1 MQFSIKAIAPEHAKV
16 DCLVVGIFEGAKLSR
31 SAQSVDKA
39 LGGLIT
45 GMFASGDADGTK
57 GSIRVLYP
65 SATRRGRLL
74 LVGFGPE
81 APLSP
86 KSFRDVVRSAISA
99 ITGTG
104 AKDAIAYLT
113 EMRVSERSEDWK
125 VRQIIQIAS
134 DCFYRFEKL
143 KSNKS
148 APRRLEELI
157 VGVYATSKQEVIP
170 KRGFAEGL
178 AISAG
183 IELAKDLGNLP
194 GNHCTPTHL
203 ASTAQQLAREWKMDC
218 KILERKDAERLG
230 MGTFL
235 SVARGSAEPPKFIV
249 LQYRGSAKKDKPL
262 VLIGKGITFDTGG
275 ISLKPG
281 SEMDEMKFDMCGA
294 ASVLGTMR
302 AVAELKLNLNVVCI
316 VPATENMPDGAA
328 TKPGDVVTS
337 MSGQSV
343 EILNTD
349 AEGRLILADALTY
362 SERFDPQAVVDVAT
376 LTGACVIALGHV
388 CSAVYSNNDELAREI
403 ILAGENAFDRT
414 WQMPLWDDYQ
424 DLLKS
429 NFADIANI
437 GGRAAGSITAAC
449 FLSRFA
455 TKFEWAHL
463 DIAGVAWQSGKEKG
477 ATGRP
482 VALLTSFLIQ
492 REASKLRQ
500 K

>member
-1 MQFSIKAIAPEHAKV
+1 MQFSIKAIAPEDAKSGCV
-16 DCLVVGIFEGAKLSR
+16 VVGIYEGAQLSP
-31 SAQSVDKA
+31 SASSLDKS
-39 LGGLIT
+39 LGGRIAQLRS
-45 GMFASGDADGTK
+45 SGDADGK
-57 GSIRVLYP
+57 SGSVKLLYP
-65 SATRRGRLL
+65 AAKHDVRVL
-74 LVGFGPE
+74 LVGLGPNG
-81 APLSP
+81 PLQP
-86 KSFRDVVRSAISA
+86 KAFREIARSTVLAIA
-99 ITGTG
+99 GTG

-113 EMRVSERSEDWK
+113 EIPVLGRDDEWKARQFVQVASENL
-125 VRQIIQIAS
+125 
-134 DCFYRFEKL
+134 YRFENL
-143 KSNKS
+143 KTKKS
-148 APRRLEELI
+148 EPRCLRELI
-157 VGVYATSKQEVIP
+157 LGINTKHKQAPP
-170 KRGFAEGL
+170 KKGL
-178 AISAG
+178 AQGRAVSAG
-183 IELAKDLGNLP
+183 VTLARDLGNLP
-194 GNHCTPTHL
+194 GNYCTPTYL
-203 ASTAQQLAREWKMDC
+203 ASTAQQLAREWNLEC

-235 SVARGSAEPPKFIV
+235 SVARGSQEPPKFVI
-249 LQYRGSAKKDKPL
+249 LQYRGAEKKEKPV

-294 ASVLGTMR
+294 GSVLGAMR
-302 AVAELKLNLNVVCI
+302 AVAELKLRLNVVCI

-362 SERFDPQAVVDVAT
+362 AERFEPQVVIDVAT

-388 CSAVYSNNDELAREI
+388 CSAVFSNSDSLAQELI
-403 ILAGENAFDRT
+403 SAGDNAFDRT
-414 WQMPLWDDYQ
+414 WRMPLWDDYQ

-429 NFADIANI
+429 NFADMANI

-449 FLSRFA
+449 FLARFA
-455 TKFEWAHL
+455 RKFEWAHL
-463 DIAGVAWQSGKEKG
+463 DIAGVAWQSGKDKG

-492 REASKLRQ
+492 RDEATRRRK
-500 K
+500 